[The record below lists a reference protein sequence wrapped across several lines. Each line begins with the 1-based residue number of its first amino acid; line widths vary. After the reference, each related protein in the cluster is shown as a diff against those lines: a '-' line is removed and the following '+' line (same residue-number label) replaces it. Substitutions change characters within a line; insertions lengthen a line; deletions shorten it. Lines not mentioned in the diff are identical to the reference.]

1 MMNKWDKDKKLF
13 IFGSVGTIALM
24 IILTF
29 ILKNEFAFVIAFIP
43 YNIYLFFG
51 WRKRNSPKDRK
62 EMYKVVIILLLIP
75 FAIAVMMWS
84 LNSNTA
90 MY

>member
-1 MMNKWDKDKKLF
+1 MDKDKKL
-13 IFGSVGTIALM
+13 IILGSAGTVALM

-29 ILKNEFAFVIAFIP
+29 ILRNEFAFLIAFIP
-43 YNIYLFFG
+43 YNVYLFLG

-62 EMYKVVIILLLIP
+62 EMYKVVSFLLLLP
-75 FAIAVMMWS
+75 FIIALVMWA

>member
-1 MMNKWDKDKKLF
+1 MKLDKDKKLF
-13 IFGSVGTIALM
+13 IFGSVGTVSLM
-24 IILTF
+24 IILTL

-43 YNIYLFFG
+43 YNIYLFIG
-51 WRKRNSPKDRK
+51 WRKRNSSKDRK
-62 EMYKVVIILLLIP
+62 EMYKAVAFLLSLPFVIAL
-75 FAIAVMMWS
+75 VMWA